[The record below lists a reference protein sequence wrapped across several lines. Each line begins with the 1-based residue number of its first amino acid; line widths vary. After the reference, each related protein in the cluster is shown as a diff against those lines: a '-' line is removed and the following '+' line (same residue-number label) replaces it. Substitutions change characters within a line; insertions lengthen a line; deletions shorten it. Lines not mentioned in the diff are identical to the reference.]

1 MQKKLWIIIFLTG
14 TILRFVS
21 LSNYPAGFTPDEA
34 SFSYNAY
41 SLLKTGRDEWGTP
54 FWQLPVTGLKSF
66 GDYKLPLYSFLAVP
80 GVKIFGLNEFS
91 ARLPNALLGS
101 LAILA
106 IYALLLAVTKN
117 NFIATFS
124 AFFVSLSPW
133 AVPLSRG
140 AFEANLAIFF
150 IPFALALLFRKKTYL
165 SILFFV
171 LGVYSYHT
179 ARLIIPPLAILAFW
193 FWLPRAKLIKPLAVF
208 ILLLIP
214 AMISLIMFNPRSKDI
229 SILSPADGWKT
240 MADSRLQSINSGVPG
255 PIARLMFNKPLYV
268 LGTFVQ
274 NYRTYFSSK
283 FLFTVGAGESTYGMV
298 PGSGLI
304 YWLQLPLLIIFL
316 YRFIKSPNRFGLL
329 LLLLLFISPVPA
341 ALTKGAGLAAN
352 RTAPMLIALSVMS
365 GIGAWHLRRFSK
377 FIIIFTILNFT
388 LVAISYLNKSPLLT
402 AKSMGYGWQPVI
414 GQVSSSTASQ
424 IRVSR
429 SLSEPHAYYAFYAQM
444 DPKAYQSD
452 STTWPDFIKIGFS
465 FLDQYDGYY
474 LGKVRFGDL
483 KLDKPV
489 SQSTLFIGRKED
501 FPDGTKFQVLSTYPD
516 STPAIVYFNKP

>member
-208 ILLLIP
+208 ILLLI
-214 AMISLIMFNPRSKDI
+214 SD
-229 SILSPADGWKT
+229 
-240 MADSRLQSINSGVPG
+240 
-255 PIARLMFNKPLYV
+255 
-268 LGTFVQ
+268 
-274 NYRTYFSSK
+274 K
-283 FLFTVGAGESTYGMV
+283 F
-298 PGSGLI
+298 
-304 YWLQLPLLIIFL
+304 
-316 YRFIKSPNRFGLL
+316 
-329 LLLLLFISPVPA
+329 
-341 ALTKGAGLAAN
+341 
-352 RTAPMLIALSVMS
+352 
-365 GIGAWHLRRFSK
+365 
-377 FIIIFTILNFT
+377 
-388 LVAISYLNKSPLLT
+388 
-402 AKSMGYGWQPVI
+402 
-414 GQVSSSTASQ
+414 
-424 IRVSR
+424 VSR
-429 SLSEPHAYYAFYAQM
+429 
-444 DPKAYQSD
+444 
-452 STTWPDFIKIGFS
+452 
-465 FLDQYDGYY
+465 
-474 LGKVRFGDL
+474 
-483 KLDKPV
+483 
-489 SQSTLFIGRKED
+489 
-501 FPDGTKFQVLSTYPD
+501 
-516 STPAIVYFNKP
+516 